1 MITVKTPREVELMRE
16 VGKVVAGILE
26 AVEKYIKPGVAT
38 QELDQIAEDYVL
50 SQGAKPAFKGYGFD
64 KNNLFPATICLSIDD
79 QVVHGI
85 PGSRKLEEGQLLSVD
100 VGAIKN
106 GYYGDAAKT
115 FAVGNI
121 SGEKKKLMEVTE
133 KALYIGIENAMAGN
147 HVEDISQSVQD
158 YVERNGFSV
167 VRDLVGHGIGTKLH
181 EDPPVPNY
189 GKKGK
194 GPLLRNGMT
203 IAIEPMVNAGSYR
216 VYTARDGWTVYTSDG
231 KPSAHFEHTVVI
243 RDGKPEILTLSN
255 PKGPSDG

>member
-1 MITVKTPREVELMRE
+1 M
-16 VGKVVAGILE
+16 VGGILDT
-26 AVEKYIKPGVAT
+26 VEKSIRPGVT
-38 QELDQIAEDYVL
+38 TKELDEIAEDYVL

-64 KNNLFPATICLSIDD
+64 RRNLFPATVCLSIDD

-85 PGSRKLEEGQLLSVD
+85 PGPRKVEEGQLLSVD
-100 VGAIKN
+100 VGAVKN

-115 FAVGNI
+115 FAVGDI
-121 SGEKKKLMEVTE
+121 SEEKKKLMEVTE
-133 KALYIGIENAMAGN
+133 KALYLGIKNAVAGN
-147 HVEDISQSVQD
+147 HVEDISEAVQEF
-158 YVERNGFSV
+158 VEENGFSV

-189 GKKGK
+189 GKRGR

-231 KPSAHFEHTVVI
+231 RPSAHFEHTVVI
-243 RDGKPEILTLSN
+243 TDGKPEILTLSN
-255 PKGPSDG
+255 G